1 MKKVSPELFDELR
14 KTASNIAVGWL
25 IERKDGKKFGFTSS
39 DVGFTY
45 EGVDYEPTN
54 SFSGSAAVSKNNL
67 SVDNM
72 SAIALVSEHITKND
86 LMGGRWDNALVRL
99 FWIRPD
105 KPEWGTVPIRGGRLG
120 EIKCRGDVFE
130 TELRSVMQ
138 KLQQPFGKFYTL
150 ECRADFGDHE
160 CKVKLDVPEWAPNAV
175 YVAKIAGEA
184 GIGDIVKPTVPN
196 GFWYELVDGPSTVA
210 SDVEQN
216 QVAADLWQKLV
227 AIRERNGIR

>member
-1 MKKVSPELFDELR
+1 MKKVSPLLFDEMR

-25 IERKDGKKFGFTSS
+25 ITRKDGLQLGFTSS

-45 EGVDYEPTN
+45 EGVEYTPTN
-54 SFSGSAAVSKNNL
+54 TFSGSAAVSKNNL

-72 SAIALVSEHITKND
+72 SAISLITDRITKND
-86 LMGGRWDNALVRL
+86 LMGGRWDNANVKL

-120 EIKCRGDVFE
+120 EITCKGETFE

-138 KLQQPFGKFYTL
+138 ILQQNFGKFYTL

-160 CKVKLDVPEWAPNAV
+160 CKVKLDPPAWAPNTV
-175 YVAKIAGEA
+175 YVAKIGGEA
-184 GIGDIVKPTVPN
+184 GIGDIVKPTTDN
-196 GFWYELVDGPSTVA
+196 GFWYEMQNGPNAVM
-210 SDVEQN
+210 SDVESN
-216 QVAADLWQKLV
+216 QVAADVWTKLNE
-227 AIRERNGIR
+227 IRIRNGIT